1 MKQIKSQTY
10 ERSLLDYTTGKE
22 YRVNIIKTLE
32 EGDEPNEGWRE
43 THEIYGNLTEMNRD
57 DIMDALGRQ
66 ERSSQYGGQRYVSA
80 PRILT
85 CNPITTVMVQSG
97 GLDI

>member
-32 EGDEPNEGWRE
+32 EGDEPNEGWCE

-85 CNPITTVMVQSG
+85 CNAITTVMVQSG

>member
-1 MKQIKSQTY
+1 ME
-10 ERSLLDYTTGKE
+10 ERGRGGGMRFARQPVSPANWPAVLALLGPAIEKE
-22 YRVNIIKTLE
+22 
-32 EGDEPNEGWRE
+32 GAQPD
-43 THEIYGNLTEMNRD
+43 EIYGNLTEMNRD

>member
-1 MKQIKSQTY
+1 MKQIKSETY
-10 ERSLLDYTTGKE
+10 ERSLRDDTTGREFK
-22 YRVNIIKTLE
+22 VDIIKTLE
-32 EGDEPNEGWRE
+32 EGDEPTEGWRE
-43 THEIYGNLTEMNRD
+43 THTIYGNLTEMNRE
-57 DIMDALGRQ
+57 DIMNALARQ

-85 CNPITTVMVQSG
+85 CNPITTIMVQSG